1 MEYLIE
7 NIKNRLTELGW
18 TQGVLSFKTGIS
30 LDAISWYLSGKCRP
44 NAENMT
50 KIAKAL
56 GLTIEDLLSYSD
68 AKPMVEINPSGCN
81 IPDLDKFDLHKFIDE
96 CVGKKDRYVSIY
108 FSPHGVTVSVYPF
121 DEDED

>member
-18 TQGVLSFKTGIS
+18 TQSVLSFKTGIS
-30 LDAISWYLSGKCRP
+30 LSSISRYLSGQRRP

-68 AKPMVEINPSGCN
+68 AKPMVEINPTGCSM
-81 IPDLDKFDLHKFIDE
+81 PDLDNFNLHKFIDD
-96 CVGKKDRYVSIY
+96 CVGKKDRYVSMY
-108 FSPHGVTVSVYPF
+108 FSPHGVTVSVYPV